1 MTEPQAKPKTWAD
14 HQPDSPFGCE
24 IQWGK
29 KWAETGQFADY
40 RTHICNHS
48 GYRDHDEHVCKC
60 GEQYD
65 GPLLSDSDSEDPRT
79 TPSDGGDLCSECHH
93 QRRSHWPDGC
103 NYAECDC
110 TQFDGA

>member
-1 MTEPQAKPKTWAD
+1 MTVPMNAATGHSTTAAALMTEPQVKPKTWAD

-48 GYRDHDEHVCKC
+48 GYRDHAEHVCKC

-65 GPLLSDSDSEDPRT
+65 AQWDEECEEFGCHDALSEHTADKSD
-79 TPSDGGDLCSECHH
+79 TP
-93 QRRSHWPDGC
+93 
-103 NYAECDC
+103 
-110 TQFDGA
+110 